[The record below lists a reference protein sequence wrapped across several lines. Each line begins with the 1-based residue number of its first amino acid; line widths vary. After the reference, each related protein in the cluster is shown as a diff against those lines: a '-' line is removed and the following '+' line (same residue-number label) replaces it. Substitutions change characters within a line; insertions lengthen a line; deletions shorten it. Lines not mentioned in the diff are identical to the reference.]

1 MNLILHEIVD
11 ELTELNERLIHLDA
25 DNQQRMQNFY

>member
-1 MNLILHEIVD
+1 MKLID

-25 DNQQRMQNFY
+25 DNQQKDAELY